1 MRIGAGIST
10 ALSAHDAV
18 VEAARE
24 AASALGER
32 KRDLAFLFLS
42 PAHRGRV
49 AEAALSLREE
59 LSPRHV
65 AGCVAQGVL
74 GRRREVETGPGVA
87 VWVASLP
94 GASVQV
100 SHLGGAGEL
109 PDLEGAALC
118 VLLVDPFSFPV
129 SAVLDE
135 VNERYPGLPLVGGIA
150 AGAGRPGTQ
159 ALIVGEDLYEGGAVA
174 VILSGVDVATVVSQ
188 GCAPFGREAVITRA
202 EENIVYELALQPAF
216 ERLRDEIAK
225 LPPEK
230 RRLAAAGVLA
240 GLVIDENKAEY
251 GRGDFLMRGII
262 GADEASGALAVGE
275 RVRVGQTLRFHYR
288 DAASADEDLRQAL
301 RREVEEGSAAGALV
315 FTCNGRGT
323 HMFGEPDHDA
333 RVVAET
339 LGCDALAGFFC
350 GGEIGPVGD
359 RVFLHGFTATLAVF
373 RGQVLH

>member
-1 MRIGAGIST
+1 M
-10 ALSAHDAV
+10 
-18 VEAARE
+18 
-24 AASALGER
+24 
-32 KRDLAFLFLS
+32 
-42 PAHRGRV
+42 
-49 AEAALSLREE
+49 
-59 LSPRHV
+59 
-65 AGCVAQGVL
+65 
-74 GRRREVETGPGVA
+74 GPGVA
-87 VWVASLP
+87 VWAASLP
-94 GASVQV
+94 GASVEV
-100 SHLGGAGEL
+100 AHLERPGDL
-109 PDLEGAALC
+109 PELEGAALC
-118 VLLVDPFSFPV
+118 VLLVDPFRFPV
-129 SAVLDE
+129 SAVLEE

-159 ALIVGEDLYEGGAVA
+159 ALVVDESLYEGGAVA
-174 VILSGVDVATVVSQ
+174 VILSGVEVAVVVSQ

-216 ERLRDEIAK
+216 QRLRDEIAN
-225 LPPEK
+225 LSLEE

-262 GADEASGALAVGE
+262 GADESTGALAVGE

-301 RREVEEGSAAGALV
+301 AREAQGASVAGALL

-339 LGCDALAGFFC
+339 LGCEAVAGFFC
-350 GGEIGPVGD
+350 GGEIGPVGG

-373 RGQVLH
+373 IDQGRGA